1 MACKIFDPY
10 PKDSRENFYDRENII
25 DKVEKLV
32 SGKFWPLLIGPK
44 RVGKTSIVILAQV
57 IKGKVKLGNDNV

>member
-25 DKVEKLV
+25 DEVEKLV
-32 SGKFWPLLIGPK
+32 SGKFWPFLIGPK
-44 RVGKTSIVILAQV
+44 RVGKHQ
-57 IKGKVKLGNDNV
+57 

>member
-25 DKVEKLV
+25 DEVEKLV

-44 RVGKTSIVILAQV
+44 RVGKHQ
-57 IKGKVKLGNDNV
+57 